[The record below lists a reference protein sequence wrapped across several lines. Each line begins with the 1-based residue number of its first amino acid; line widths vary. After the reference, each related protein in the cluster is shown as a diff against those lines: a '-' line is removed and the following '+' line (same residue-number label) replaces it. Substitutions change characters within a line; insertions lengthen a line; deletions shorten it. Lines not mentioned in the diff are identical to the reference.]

1 MDKTII
7 DAQEELIGVL
17 CNLTGRESND
27 IANRI
32 IDASMQQALKQLAQT
47 ILSIAQDIDTL

>member
-1 MDKTII
+1 MDKTI